1 MRHNPP
7 GFWYNIGMGRFFAT
21 ISFCFLASCAS
32 ASWYWPFGDSEE
44 EPPRLSELVQKA
56 SDLIADASDL
66 ASDGKTTDAVAK
78 YREALV
84 EIARVEREHPELADK
99 AVGNTLKTK
108 RAYVEATIDALIMN
122 QARENAKSVGV
133 SETSELERRLAQ
145 ERSGGKAEQDVA
157 AAPQAEEPRPETAK
171 KPQPKAQKKPAKKA
185 APARPLTPREEVMK
199 AIADADYAKA
209 DRLIA
214 ALLNEKPN
222 DAAALNLRAAKETAE
237 GKFAEAEKT
246 LDSAIRSNPRDHFAY
261 YNMAI
266 LKLQTREDDRDGARR
281 YYETGRALGGPED
294 AEIEEMLK

>member
-1 MRHNPP
+1 MEKL
-7 GFWYNIGMGRFFAT
+7 FIVLFA
-21 ISFCFLASCAS
+21 ILLATEVA
-32 ASWYWPFGDSEE
+32 ASWYWPFGGSDEDT
-44 EPPRLSELVQKA
+44 PRLSELVQEA

-99 AVGNTLKTK
+99 AVGDTLKTK
-108 RAYVEATIDALIMN
+108 RAYVEATIDVLLMN

-145 ERSGGKAEQDVA
+145 ERSGGKAEQDVV
-157 AAPQAEEPRPETAK
+157 AAPQAEEPPPETEE
-171 KPQPKAQKKPAKKA
+171 KPQPKTQKKPAKKA

-209 DRLIA
+209 DRLLA
-214 ALLNEKPN
+214 ALLDEKPN

-237 GKFAEAEKT
+237 GKYAEAEKT
-246 LDSAIRSNPRDHFAY
+246 LDSAIRSNPRDYFAY
-261 YNMAI
+261 YNMAV

-281 YYETGRALGGPED
+281 YYETGRALGGPKD

>member
-1 MRHNPP
+1 
-7 GFWYNIGMGRFFAT
+7 MGRIFAT

-32 ASWYWPFGDSEE
+32 ASWYWPFGGSED

-66 ASDGKTTDAVAK
+66 ASDGKTSDAVVK

-84 EIARVEREHPELADK
+84 EISRVEQEHPELADK

-108 RAYVEATIDALIMN
+108 RAYVEATIDALLMN
-122 QARENAKSVGV
+122 QARENAKPVGV

-145 ERSGGKAEQDVA
+145 ERSGGKTE
-157 AAPQAEEPRPETAK
+157 AEESLPEAPK
-171 KPQPKAQKKPAKKA
+171 ARAEKPQPKAQKKAAAKT
-185 APARPLTPREEVMK
+185 APRRPLTPREEAMK

-214 ALLNEKPN
+214 ALLEEKPN

-237 GKFAEAEKT
+237 GKYREAEKT
-246 LDSAIRSNPRDHFAY
+246 LDAAIRSNPRDHFAY
-261 YNMAI
+261 YNMAV

-281 YYETGRALGGPED
+281 YYETGRALGGPKD

>member
-1 MRHNPP
+1 
-7 GFWYNIGMGRFFAT
+7 MGRIFAT

-32 ASWYWPFGDSEE
+32 ASWFWPFGDSEE

-145 ERSGGKAEQDVA
+145 ERSGGKAEQ
-157 AAPQAEEPRPETAK
+157 K
-171 KPQPKAQKKPAKKA
+171 KPSKKPA
-185 APARPLTPREEVMK
+185 PTRPLTPREEAMK

-214 ALLNEKPN
+214 ALLEEKPN

-237 GKFAEAEKT
+237 GKYREAEKT

-261 YNMAI
+261 YNMAV

-281 YYETGRALGGPED
+281 YYETGRALGGPKD

>member
-1 MRHNPP
+1 
-7 GFWYNIGMGRFFAT
+7 MGRIFAT

-32 ASWYWPFGDSEE
+32 ASWYWPFGDSED

-56 SDLIADASDL
+56 SDIIADASDL
-66 ASDGKTTDAVAK
+66 ASDGKTSDAVVK

-84 EIARVEREHPELADK
+84 EISRVEQEHPELADK

-108 RAYVEATIDALIMN
+108 RAYVEATIDALLMN
-122 QARENAKSVGV
+122 QARENAKPVGV

-145 ERSGGKAEQDVA
+145 ERSGGKAE
-157 AAPQAEEPRPETAK
+157 AEESLPEAPK
-171 KPQPKAQKKPAKKA
+171 ARAEKPQPKAQKKAAAKT
-185 APARPLTPREEVMK
+185 APRRPLTPREEAMK

-214 ALLNEKPN
+214 ALLEEKPN

-237 GKFAEAEKT
+237 GKYREAEKT
-246 LDSAIRSNPRDHFAY
+246 LDAAIRSNPRDHFAY
-261 YNMAI
+261 YNMAV

-281 YYETGRALGGPED
+281 YYETGRALGGPKD